1 MKLVDSGPIHGFFP
15 RYYRMG
21 SFFSSSVIVP
31 AFLDSCIDDKEAL
44 RPQVSCSS
52 VGPGPDAPSPVR
64 LIVFVLNLLDY
75 VADLF
80 GRRSVWHFSHLLDD
94 AVVEVASDW

>member
-1 MKLVDSGPIHGFFP
+1 MVDSGPIHGFFL

-21 SFFSSSVIVP
+21 SFFSSSLIVP

-44 RPQVSCSS
+44 RPQLSCSS
-52 VGPGPDAPSPVR
+52 MHPGSDALSPV
-64 LIVFVLNLLDY
+64 LVIVLVLNLFDY

-94 AVVEVASDW
+94 AVAEIPSDC